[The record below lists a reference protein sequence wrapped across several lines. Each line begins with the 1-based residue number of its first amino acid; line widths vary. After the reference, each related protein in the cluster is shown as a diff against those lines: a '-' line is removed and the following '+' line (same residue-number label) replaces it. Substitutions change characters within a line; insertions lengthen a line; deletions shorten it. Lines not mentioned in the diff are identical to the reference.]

1 MEKKELELYI
11 HIPFCVKKCDYC
23 DFLSFPADNRTQRRY
38 VDALQKEITC
48 YGALYPDRKIT
59 TIFIGGGTPS
69 WLDEEEIVRI
79 LHTVREAFE
88 VERDAEITIECNPGT
103 ATAHKLVRYREAGIN
118 RISIGLQSAHNEELA
133 LLGRIHTW
141 EQFLKTYDLARK
153 AGFSNI
159 NVDLMSALPG
169 QTLETFSDTLKKVL
183 ALKPEHL
190 SVYSLM
196 IEEGTP
202 FYERYRE
209 DEKHREAGEPTE
221 LLPDEEQEYAV
232 TKLTQRVLREA
243 GYHWYEVSNFA
254 KPGYEC
260 RHNIGYWKRADYL
273 GVGLGA
279 ASLIDNVRYAN
290 VRDLEE
296 YCKEC
301 ESLWEEFTEL
311 GGEKPD
317 KVQMDSSKKNIQI
330 ERIEM
335 QQKEKYSGKED
346 RKRFAESIR
355 KTLCS
360 STEPVTR
367 EEQMEEF
374 MFLGLR
380 MTEGVSRAEFEQH
393 FVTTIEAVYGDVLRQ
408 LQKEGL
414 LVKQEGRIC
423 LTERGMDVNN
433 YVVEQFML

>member
-38 VDALQKEITC
+38 VDAVQKEIIY

-79 LHTVREAFE
+79 LHTVREAFA
-88 VERDAEITIECNPGT
+88 VEHDAEITIECNPGT

-190 SVYSLM
+190 SAYSLM

-232 TKLTQRVLREA
+232 TKLTQRVLMEA

-273 GVGLGA
+273 GIGIGA

-301 ESLWEEFTEL
+301 ESLWEEL
-311 GGEKPD
+311 
-317 KVQMDSSKKNIQI
+317 N
-330 ERIEM
+330 
-335 QQKEKYSGKED
+335 
-346 RKRFAESIR
+346 IR

-380 MTEGVSRAEFEQH
+380 MTEGVSRAEFEQY
-393 FVTTIEAVYGDVLRQ
+393 FGTTIEAVYGDVLRQ

-414 LVKQEGRIC
+414 LMKQEGRIC

>member
-23 DFLSFPADNRTQRRY
+23 DFLSFPADNRTQRCY
-38 VDALQKEITC
+38 VDAVQKEIIY

-79 LHTVREAFE
+79 LHTVREAFA
-88 VERDAEITIECNPGT
+88 VEHDAEITIECNPGT

-190 SVYSLM
+190 SAYSLM

-232 TKLTQRVLREA
+232 TKLTQRVLMEA

-273 GVGLGA
+273 GIGIGA

-301 ESLWEEFTEL
+301 ESLREEL
-311 GGEKPD
+311 
-317 KVQMDSSKKNIQI
+317 N
-330 ERIEM
+330 
-335 QQKEKYSGKED
+335 
-346 RKRFAESIR
+346 IR

-393 FVTTIEAVYGDVLRQ
+393 FGTTIEAVYGDVLRQ

-414 LVKQEGRIC
+414 LMKQEGRIC

>member
-88 VERDAEITIECNPGT
+88 VERDAEISIECNPGT

-169 QTLETFSDTLKKVL
+169 QTLETFSDTLKNVL

-190 SVYSLM
+190 SAYSLM

-232 TKLTQRVLREA
+232 TKLTQRVLKEA

-290 VRDLEE
+290 VREVLE
-296 YCKEC
+296 YCKSC
-301 ESLWEEFTEL
+301 ESLCGEFSVWKGGNQTEIQPEKGQKEAGHEEECRKNFTEN
-311 GGEKPD
+311 
-317 KVQMDSSKKNIQI
+317 V
-330 ERIEM
+330 
-335 QQKEKYSGKED
+335 
-346 RKRFAESIR
+346 R
-355 KTLCS
+355 KTLCVS
-360 STEPVTR
+360 SEPVTR

>member
-38 VDALQKEITC
+38 VDAVQKEIIY

-79 LHTVREAFE
+79 LHTVREAFA
-88 VERDAEITIECNPGT
+88 VEHDAEITIECNPGT

-190 SVYSLM
+190 SAYSLM

-232 TKLTQRVLREA
+232 TKLTQRVLMEA

-273 GVGLGA
+273 GIGIGA

-301 ESLWEEFTEL
+301 ESLWEEL
-311 GGEKPD
+311 
-317 KVQMDSSKKNIQI
+317 N
-330 ERIEM
+330 
-335 QQKEKYSGKED
+335 
-346 RKRFAESIR
+346 IR

-380 MTEGVSRAEFEQH
+380 MTEGVFRAEFEQY
-393 FVTTIEAVYGDVLRQ
+393 FGITIEAVYGDVLRQ

-414 LVKQEGRIC
+414 LMKQEGRIC

>member
-23 DFLSFPADNRTQRRY
+23 DFLSFPADSRTQRRY

-48 YGALYPDRKIT
+48 YGVLYPDRKIT

-118 RISIGLQSAHNEELA
+118 RISIGLQSAHNEELE

-190 SVYSLM
+190 SAYSLM

-232 TKLTQRVLREA
+232 TKLTQRVLMEA

-290 VRDLEE
+290 VRELLE
-296 YCKEC
+296 YCKSC
-301 ESLWEEFTEL
+301 ESLCGEFSVWKGENQTEIQPEKGQKETGHKEECRKNFTEN
-311 GGEKPD
+311 
-317 KVQMDSSKKNIQI
+317 V
-330 ERIEM
+330 
-335 QQKEKYSGKED
+335 
-346 RKRFAESIR
+346 R
-355 KTLCS
+355 KTLCV

-423 LTERGMDVNN
+423 LTERGMDANN

>member
-38 VDALQKEITC
+38 VDAVQKEIIY

-79 LHTVREAFE
+79 LHTVREAFA
-88 VERDAEITIECNPGT
+88 VEHDAEITIECNPGT

-190 SVYSLM
+190 SAYSLM

-232 TKLTQRVLREA
+232 TKLTQRVLMEA

-273 GVGLGA
+273 GIGIGA

-301 ESLWEEFTEL
+301 ESLWEEL
-311 GGEKPD
+311 
-317 KVQMDSSKKNIQI
+317 N
-330 ERIEM
+330 
-335 QQKEKYSGKED
+335 
-346 RKRFAESIR
+346 IR

-380 MTEGVSRAEFEQH
+380 MTEGVSRAEFEQY
-393 FVTTIEAVYGDVLRQ
+393 FGITIEAVYGDVLRQ

-414 LVKQEGRIC
+414 LMKQEGRIC

>member
-38 VDALQKEITC
+38 VDAVQKEIIY

-79 LHTVREAFE
+79 LHTVREAFA
-88 VERDAEITIECNPGT
+88 VEHDAEITIECNPGT

-190 SVYSLM
+190 SAYSLM

-232 TKLTQRVLREA
+232 TKLTQRVLMEA

-273 GVGLGA
+273 GIGIGA

-301 ESLWEEFTEL
+301 ESLWEEL
-311 GGEKPD
+311 
-317 KVQMDSSKKNIQI
+317 N
-330 ERIEM
+330 
-335 QQKEKYSGKED
+335 
-346 RKRFAESIR
+346 IR

-393 FVTTIEAVYGDVLRQ
+393 FGIRIEAVYGDVLRQ

>member
-23 DFLSFPADNRTQRRY
+23 DFLSFPADSRTQRRY

-79 LHTVREAFE
+79 LHTVREAFA
-88 VERDAEITIECNPGT
+88 VEHDAEITIECNPGT

-190 SVYSLM
+190 SAYSLM

-221 LLPDEEQEYAV
+221 LLPDEEQEYVV
-232 TKLTQRVLREA
+232 TKLTQRVLMEA

-273 GVGLGA
+273 GIGIGA

-301 ESLWEEFTEL
+301 ERLWEEL
-311 GGEKPD
+311 
-317 KVQMDSSKKNIQI
+317 N
-330 ERIEM
+330 
-335 QQKEKYSGKED
+335 
-346 RKRFAESIR
+346 IR

-393 FVTTIEAVYGDVLRQ
+393 FGTTIEAVYGDVLRQ

>member
-38 VDALQKEITC
+38 VDAVQKEIIY

-69 WLDEEEIVRI
+69 WLDEEKIVRI
-79 LHTVREAFE
+79 LHTVREAFA
-88 VERDAEITIECNPGT
+88 VEHDAEITIECNPGT

-190 SVYSLM
+190 SAYSLM

-232 TKLTQRVLREA
+232 TKLTQRVLMEA

-273 GVGLGA
+273 GIGIGA

-301 ESLWEEFTEL
+301 ESLWEEL
-311 GGEKPD
+311 
-317 KVQMDSSKKNIQI
+317 N
-330 ERIEM
+330 
-335 QQKEKYSGKED
+335 
-346 RKRFAESIR
+346 IR
-355 KTLCS
+355 KTICS

-393 FVTTIEAVYGDVLRQ
+393 FGTTIEAVYGDVLRQ